1 MLIYPD
7 LRKLQNKL
15 IQNKFEF
22 YRYLLGTLLLANG
35 VFQVAL
41 PVLADGTTAGQAIS
55 NTATATYEDP
65 NSPGTTINATSNT
78 VVVTVAEVAGITV
91 SAAGVQDSNG
101 GTVGVGDLLIYTY
114 TLTNVGNDPTQFRIP
129 NLATTTGPGV
139 VSGTL
144 PNGVAN
150 SLQFSTDG
158 GQSWQNITS
167 TEVFTPSVAPGG
179 SILVRVP
186 VTVQAGAQT
195 NDVIT
200 VTLGNTPGNAQ
211 NQLRTPDGGD
221 VYTVDNPDNSGVTG
235 EVTGS
240 PVNGTREASATQQL
254 QVGATAK
261 TYTLAT
267 ILKTRSNYNNAG
279 TSQITDDKITYDL
292 SVRVESNDPTGQG
305 ITPAPLV
312 GTSINVDS
320 VSVTR
325 ILVSDAIPAGTDL
338 AVAPTPPPGWQAV
351 YTTDA
356 ITTDANTANWKTFPL
371 KGGDTLTGI
380 TRVGFINQ
388 PSSITSV
395 APGVTVSGF
404 SIQVAVESTAT
415 SPLTIANIA
424 QLFGQTPV
432 TNAPVYDESGDQ
444 NPSNYNGSPGSM
456 TPPTGAN
463 NEPTDTNND
472 GIPDTLTPAIV
483 DDGYI
488 NTPTA
493 PETGT
498 DLSNN
503 NSGTGPSGEANIF
516 TVQTP
521 VASAILNGPQNA
533 PDAVGPS
540 GQTDDDFTNK
550 SSLIPAGTAPGSKVD
565 PSAVGFTNTIKNN
578 GTSAGTITIVPTPPP
593 TSNTNTN
600 LLKDLPDG
608 TKVTITYG
616 SQSAVYT
623 YNQAT
628 GFDTPTPVSIPNVA
642 AGATINY
649 GVEVDLP
656 ANTALSTD
664 TIPDYTGDK
673 EFGYPV
679 YIQAS
684 IDTDG
689 DRNADS
695 QNITIDRVYTGYLK
709 LVKMSRILAGSGPAV
724 GTGQGDFESTPA
736 NNGIDPNPNVTDVAR
751 TPAPGNI
758 IEYQI
763 RYINIS
769 DPEAGSGNVIL
780 NADKV
785 VITEDGTTF
794 DDTPAGSNNW
804 ALDNDKDGKIDTSNV
819 VGSAKD
825 SGAATIQFYSGNNPA
840 NTSTIDQTGTTV
852 TTDVTKYV
860 DTVTGKV
867 APGEQRTFTFQRKV
881 N

>member
-1 MLIYPD
+1 M
-7 LRKLQNKL
+7 
-15 IQNKFEF
+15 KFPKQSTKSKQFNF
-22 YRYLLGTLLLANG
+22 YRCLVATTLLANG
-35 VFQVAL
+35 IFQLVA
-41 PVLADGTTAGQAIS
+41 PVLADGTTAGQSIS

-65 NSPGTTINATSNT
+65 NSPGTTINSTSNT
-78 VVVTVAEVAGITV
+78 VVVSVAEVAGITV
-91 SAAGVQDSNG
+91 SASGVEDSNG
-101 GTVGVGDLLIYTY
+101 GSVGVGDLLIYTY

-129 NLATTTGPGV
+129 NLATTTGPGS

-144 PNGVAN
+144 PGGTAN
-150 SLQFSTDG
+150 SLQYSTDG
-158 GQSWQNITS
+158 GKTWQNITS
-167 TEVFTPSVAPGG
+167 TEVFTPSVSPGG
-179 SILVRVP
+179 TVLVRVP

-211 NQLRTPDGGD
+211 NQLRNPDGGD
-221 VYTVDNPDNSGVTG
+221 VYTADNPDGTPG
-235 EVTGS
+235 EVAGL
-240 PVNGTREASATQQL
+240 PVNGTREASATAQIK
-254 QVGATAK
+254 VGSTAK

-267 ILKTRSNYNNAG
+267 ILKTRSAYNNAG
-279 TSQITDDKITYDL
+279 TAQITDDKLTYDL
-292 SVRVESNDPTGQG
+292 SLRVESNDPTGQG

-312 GTSINVDS
+312 GTSINVDGAAG
-320 VSVTR
+320 TY

-351 YTTDA
+351 YTTDPV
-356 ITTDANTANWKTFPL
+356 TTDANTANWKTFPL
-371 KGGDTLTGI
+371 KGADTLGSV
-380 TRVGFINQ
+380 TRVGFINL

-395 APGVTVSGF
+395 APGATVSGF
-404 SIQVAVESTAT
+404 SIQIVVEPGAT
-415 SPLTIANIA
+415 SPLTVANIA
-424 QLFGQTPV
+424 QLFGQTPG

-444 NPSNYNGSPGSM
+444 NPSNYDGSPGSM
-456 TPPTGAN
+456 TPPPG
-463 NEPTDTNND
+463 TDTNGD
-472 GIPDTLTPAIV
+472 GIPDTLPPTSV

-488 NTPTA
+488 NNPTS

-498 DLSNN
+498 DPSNN
-503 NSGTGPSGEANIF
+503 NSGTGTGGEANTFVI
-516 TVQTP
+516 QTP

-540 GQTDDDFTNK
+540 GLTNDDFTNK
-550 SSLIPAGTAPGSKVD
+550 SSLVPAGTTPGTKLD
-565 PSAVGFTNTIKNN
+565 PAAVGFTNTIKNN
-578 GTSAGTITIVPTPPP
+578 GTSTGTITLTPTPP
-593 TSNTNTN
+593 TNI
-600 LLKDLPDG
+600 KDLPDG
-608 TKVTITYG
+608 TKVTVTYG
-616 SQSAVYT
+616 GQSAVYT
-623 YNQAT
+623 YNQTT
-628 GFDTPTPVSIPNVA
+628 GTFTTASIPISIPNIA

-656 ANTALSTD
+656 ANTSLSTD
-664 TIPDYTGDK
+664 TIPDYAGDQ

-679 YIQAS
+679 YIIAS
-684 IDTDG
+684 IDTNGDG
-689 DRNADS
+689 TADS

-709 LVKMSRILAGSGPAV
+709 LVKLSRVLPGTGPAV
-724 GTGQGDFESTPA
+724 GTGQDNFESTPA
-736 NNGIDPNPNVTDVAR
+736 SNGIDPNPNVADVPR

-763 RYINIS
+763 RYKNIS
-769 DPEAGSGNVIL
+769 DAQAGSGNVIL

-785 VITEDGTTF
+785 VIIEDGTTA

-804 ALDNDKDGKIDTSNV
+804 ALDNDKNGLIDTSNI

-840 NTSTIDQTGTTV
+840 NTSGIDQTGTTV

-867 APGEQRTFTFQRKV
+867 TPGELRTFTFQRKV

>member
-1 MLIYPD
+1 MLYS
-7 LRKLQNKL
+7 KFVQNR
-15 IQNKFEF
+15 FAF
-22 YRYLLGTLLLANG
+22 YRYLIGSLLLANG
-35 VFQVAL
+35 TFLVAL

-91 SAAGVQDSNG
+91 SSAGVQDSNG
-101 GTVGVGDLLIYTY
+101 GTIGVGDLLVYTY

-139 VSGTL
+139 VAGTL
-144 PNGVAN
+144 PGGVAN
-150 SLQFSTDG
+150 SLQYSTDG
-158 GQSWQNITS
+158 GQNWQNITS
-167 TEVFTPSVAPGG
+167 TEVVTPSVSPGG

-235 EVTGS
+235 EVAGV
-240 PVNGTREASATQQL
+240 PVNGTREASATQQI

-279 TSQITDDKITYDL
+279 TSQITDDKLTYDL
-292 SVRVESNDPTGQG
+292 SLRVESNDPTGQS

-312 GTSINVDS
+312 GTTINVDGS
-320 VSVTR
+320 AVSR

-338 AVAPTPPPGWQAV
+338 AIAPTPPPGWQAV

-371 KGGDTLTGI
+371 QNSDTLVGI

-404 SIQVAVESTAT
+404 SIQLAVESTAT
-415 SPLTIANIA
+415 SPLTVANIA
-424 QLFGQTPV
+424 QLFGQTPG

-444 NPSNYNGSPGSM
+444 NPSNYDGSAGSM
-456 TPPTGAN
+456 TPPTG
-463 NEPTDTNND
+463 TDTNND
-472 GIPDTLTPAIV
+472 GVPDTLTAAIV

-503 NSGTGPSGEANIF
+503 NTGTGSGGEANVF
-516 TVQTP
+516 TVQAP
-521 VASAILNGPQNA
+521 VASGILNGPQNA

-540 GQTDDDFTNK
+540 GQTNDDFTNK

-565 PSAVGFTNTIKNN
+565 PAAVGFTNTIKNS
-578 GTSAGTITIVPTPPP
+578 GTDPGTITITPTAP
-593 TSNTNTN
+593 SNS
-600 LLKDLPDG
+600 KDLPDG

-616 SQSAVYT
+616 GQSAVYT

-628 GFDTPTPVSIPNVA
+628 GTFNTTSTAISIPNVA

-656 ANTALSTD
+656 SNTALSTD
-664 TIPDYTGDK
+664 TIPDYTNDK

-679 YIQAS
+679 YIIAS
-684 IDTDG
+684 IDTNG

-709 LVKMSRILAGSGPAV
+709 LVKVSRILAGTGPAV
-724 GTGQGDFESTPA
+724 GTGQDDFESTPA
-736 NNGIDPNPNVTDVAR
+736 SNGIDPNSNVTDVPR

-763 RYINIS
+763 RYLNIS
-769 DPEAGSGNVIL
+769 DTEAGSGNVIL

-825 SGAATIQFYSGNNPA
+825 SGAANIQFYSGNNPA

-860 DTVTGKV
+860 DSVTGKV